1 MKSIYLSFLVLF
13 LVGCNNDDDT
23 VANCIEFNPAA
34 VETVVENTTA
44 DAASYTFEV
53 GFRVL
58 NGCGEFSSF
67 EQTTLGNV
75 TIIEV
80 IAKYEG
86 CICTQDI
93 PLRQTV
99 YTFNQN
105 IPGTYILKFK
115 MADDNY
121 ITQTV
126 AVE

>member
-1 MKSIYLSFLVLF
+1 M
-13 LVGCNNDDDT
+13 
-23 VANCIEFNPAA
+23 
-34 VETVVENTTA
+34 A

>member
-23 VANCIEFNPAA
+23 VATCIEFNPAA

-99 YTFNQN
+99 YTFNQT